1 MPALPPTL
9 AAAAPVAWG
18 GGSLVDGRAAF
29 SADGQRLL
37 CPCGAVVRVFALASA
52 TQVRIPPPRCAS
64 RSEVAVLQGHT
75 ALVTC
80 VSTSAVARSPA
91 ASAAA
96 ARGAD
101 DDDDHMGINPP
112 ADVSAPDS
120 ATSSMV
126 YAWSGSLDGTMRLWN
141 FVTGASLRVLHL
153 GRPIRDLV
161 MYPYASTEMVEGAG
175 GREEERAVAPV
186 ALVVVGNEQ
195 RGCDLL
201 HYDVFQDRCL
211 KTLFHQVA
219 PPPGRSSTRSLL
231 HQVAPPPGRSST
243 SCSCPPRWPSAQRR
257 GACWR
262 WRRGGRCSWRTARAP
277 RTTRACTCTTAARSH
292 ASPSTPMTSRC
303 AAPFPPCALSPQCP
317 HAPMPPC
324 PRCCSCHATRA
335 PHDAPA
341 APHDAPAAPHDAPA
355 APHDA
360 PAAPHDAPAAPHD
373 APAAPHDAP
382 AAPHDAPA
390 APHDAPAAPH
400 DAPAAPHDAPA
411 APHDAPAAPHDAPAA
426 PHDAPAAPHDAPA
439 APHDAP
445 AAPHDA
451 PAAPHDAPAAPHDAP
466 AAPHDAPAAPH
477 DAPAAPHDAPAA
489 PHDAPA
495 APHDA
500 PAAPHDAP
508 AAPHDAP
515 AAPHDAPAAPHDA
528 PAAPHDAPAAPHDAP
543 AAPHDAP
550 AAPHD
555 APAAP
560 HDAPAAPHD
569 APAAPHDAPAAPH
582 DAPAAPHDAPAAP
595 HDAPAAPHDAPAAP
609 HDAPAA
615 PHDAP
620 AAPHDAPAAPHDAP
634 AAPHDAP
641 AAPHDAPAAPHDAP
655 AAPHDAPAAP
665 HDAPAAPHDAPAAP
679 HDAPAAPA
687 AVPSF
692 LSRSSFPRAPHM
704 SHLPRAPSLSRP
716 ACVQVAAGDVLGR
729 VVVWH
734 GIGRRSGWA
743 WGEGQARGAPAG
755 GRAGREGGWRGG
767 RGRGGGR
774 GGQGGGGGR
783 WGAGRGGGAAGAGEG
798 EEGEGEEEGEGRR
811 GAEGEEDCEAVSS
824 LHWHASAVA
833 DLAFSPDGVHLVS
846 IGAEAVALVWQLQ
859 SGARRFLPRMPAAL
873 LRLVLPPSL
882 LPPLPPPSPST
893 PSAAAAAGG
902 AGGAR
907 SLVAPLAAP
916 EALRF
921 GMQCAD
927 NSVRVVD
934 LSESSLIASI
944 RGIAPPPP
952 TRPLPAR
959 HFILPPLD
967 PFKSPLGPLPS
978 SASATSSSLSN
989 CLPADVARQL
999 AVELAVT
1006 GGGAPSAVV
1015 QSVRGGSAR
1024 LVVVGPLGLVQV
1036 YEVGRQQ
1043 VVAAVQLMRINV
1055 VSSAEA
1061 RFKRAL
1067 KLQEMQQRDQAVR
1080 LLQGGQGKAQQPQ
1093 PQQQGPKPPPIWV
1106 SHVCFSPDGHTLVT
1120 VEIRQPEDLAG
1131 QQSTL
1136 KFWAAPFGGTQ
1147 GVRQGSGKGGKGG
1160 KEGLTALTTAVDA
1173 PHGAAG
1179 LVTGVHVRAGGDMVV
1194 TCGTDGE
1201 FRTWTRVWGEGEDEG
1216 GEEGERKGA
1225 KQGRGGVKGGGGRGR
1240 GGVQGSGQAKTAR
1253 ERMEEREA
1261 GIAPLTFCWRCRGV
1275 GSYASQPLLAASFS
1289 WEGSLLAVA
1298 ALHRVTLWDP
1308 DRHALLAVLHCAP
1321 SLSPLQAGLP
1331 WHQPVTAL
1339 AFLPHSP
1346 FLLAVSGALAPS
1358 GTYFTPPG
1366 STAAPYAAL
1375 SVWSLLSLSLAWCL
1389 HLRVLSLA
1397 THPSAPL
1404 FAVIVAAPT
1413 AGGGGGRGGDTG
1425 QGGGVEKDEEGGE
1438 GEEEEHG
1445 EEVGPKEGSVGRS
1458 GWARR
1463 SAGEGGAVKG
1473 AVLVFE
1479 GGESPVP
1486 IAAWEMADVTA
1497 ATVAFLPPS
1506 SAPAGSSSSSSKE
1519 GTAQWSIV
1527 VVSGGREYAVLNGE
1541 ESRPAP
1547 DAAGRDVELSNGAA
1561 AGMADGQALSAF
1573 ESIYGAA
1580 TTAAAVAAA
1589 AGGLSEKGRA
1599 AGEGRGQGE
1608 MEAVEGRPWG
1618 SLLSAPSHV
1627 LPSLSRLSNVA
1638 GMLQHCRAEHGG
1650 FDLKQ
1655 LRAAQKWDEY
1665 QCIRA
1670 VNFIRTHVAAH
1681 RCIHCLQSFPSPP
1694 DLIQHMEA
1702 LQHFLLPPLPLSTPP
1717 EPSAPAPWGDDAYLR
1732 SFLEGDP
1739 VLYSLDDDD
1748 EEGSSEGGAK
1758 GGSADAAG
1766 GGGAR
1771 EASAVVDVT
1780 GLPLTA
1786 AAAGAAAA
1794 AAAAAEGGGVGS
1806 EEERS
1811 LAFQELLSL
1820 AQGEGAGG
1828 EQGEGE
1834 GAGAESSGSGGAGV
1848 QAARTGG
1855 VGGGVGSSGIPS
1867 GGTSGGSSVGKGKEK
1882 VGEVAGAGGE
1892 VEGWEGADGEDV
1904 APSLEQYVT
1913 LANQV
1918 LLLRQ
1923 QNAQLAH
1930 QLAATSAGRA
1940 PEGPFSATA
1949 GGAGTAAP
1957 RTPFSTPMVSPS
1969 PSTASLIATATAAA
1983 AIASAAAQ
1991 ASGASNTA
1999 EAATADGAAAGAGAG
2014 PAAPSAAA
2022 AAWQAQSMGA
2032 PRTPFSTPL
2041 VSPCPSYASLA
2052 TAAAA
2057 AAAAAGVGESGVGSG
2072 MHEGSVKDMLLQ
2084 VRHGEQQHKQGRPPI
2099 PVSPRPASTGALAA
2113 EKAVGVVAAKAG
2125 LAGGEG
2131 TAGLGLEGGG
2141 SGTGSPV
2148 VPRTPFSTPLA
2159 SPSPSYAL
2167 LPLDEA
2173 QRKLAA
2179 VAETVD
2185 GAMDGEA
2192 AAASPAAPAVAGAG
2206 GKGEGDGEEG
2216 QAARKRRQVTFGAVR
2231 ERQVRVIDANY
2242 FSSYAGF
2249 GIHREM
2255 LSDKV
2260 RPAPLPVH
2268 TGSVVGGRLARTTAY
2283 QAALEENPSL
2293 IEGATVLDVG
2303 CGTGILSLF
2312 AARGG
2317 AARVVAVDGSREI
2330 LTVAQQIARDNGYL
2344 ADAESAPP
2352 APSSTSASAPQ
2363 RTPRPVV
2370 SFVCSKIE
2378 DLSPAPTGTTQA
2390 PAQAG
2395 ASGEG
2400 AGGGGGGGEVALER
2414 GSVDVIVSEW
2424 MGYALLYESMLPS
2437 VLHAR
2442 DTWLK
2447 PGGALLP
2454 DTASMGCIPLALF
2467 ASCLRFIC
2475 LLFRMLPLSHPIIP
2489 PASLPRHQHVAG
2501 FGEGATSVGFWRDV
2515 YGFSMA
2521 SVAREI
2527 EDEAARTPLVQ
2538 EVTPCISRP
2547 SPPSAVPP
2555 ASSPLNLIL
2564 SAHPL
2569 RFPPST
2575 SPVLPALPWQHFD
2588 LCTVAVPDLDFT
2600 SEFCITPTL
2609 PTSSAAGPAPADS
2622 PAAATPASPASA
2634 SPALCYGLAL
2644 WFDTAFSARFC
2655 SAKPVLLSTSP
2666 FCTPTHWAQ
2675 TLLTFREPI
2684 ALAPAAQST
2693 AAVLIGETPPLG
2705 TGAVGSEGRPAVE
2718 VRGRVSVVRASKHR
2732 SIDIS
2737 VEVVAVGADGGKK
2750 AWPAQMFTI

>member
-186 ALVVVGNEQ
+186 ALVVVSNEQ

-211 KTLFHQVA
+211 RTLFHQVAPPPGRSSTRSLLHQVAPPPGLSSTRSLLHQVA

-243 SCSCPPRWPSAQRR
+243 RSLLHQVAPPPGRSSTRSQPAPRLCAPVSCTLCMPCCRAPHSRHFAPLPINSTRPACPCSSPTLFPSFPPPLPPSSPPPCSCSCPPRWPSAQRR

-317 HAPMPPC
+317 HAPAVA
-324 PRCCSCHATRA
+324 HAIR
-335 PHDAPA
+335 
-341 APHDAPAAPHDAPA
+341 
-355 APHDA
+355 
-360 PAAPHDAPAAPHD
+360 
-373 APAAPHDAP
+373 
-382 AAPHDAPA
+382 
-390 APHDAPAAPH
+390 
-400 DAPAAPHDAPA
+400 
-411 APHDAPAAPHDAPAA
+411 
-426 PHDAPAAPHDAPA
+426 
-439 APHDAP
+439 
-445 AAPHDA
+445 
-451 PAAPHDAPAAPHDAP
+451 
-466 AAPHDAPAAPH
+466 
-477 DAPAAPHDAPAA
+477 
-489 PHDAPA
+489 
-495 APHDA
+495 
-500 PAAPHDAP
+500 
-508 AAPHDAP
+508 
-515 AAPHDAPAAPHDA
+515 
-528 PAAPHDAPAAPHDAP
+528 
-543 AAPHDAP
+543 
-550 AAPHD
+550 
-555 APAAP
+555 
-560 HDAPAAPHD
+560 
-569 APAAPHDAPAAPH
+569 
-582 DAPAAPHDAPAAP
+582 
-595 HDAPAAPHDAPAAP
+595 
-609 HDAPAA
+609 
-615 PHDAP
+615 
-620 AAPHDAPAAPHDAP
+620 
-634 AAPHDAP
+634 
-641 AAPHDAPAAPHDAP
+641 
-655 AAPHDAPAAP
+655 APHDAPAAP

-743 WGEGQARGAPAG
+743 WGEGRARGAPAG

-882 LPPLPPPSPST
+882 LPPLPPPNPST
-893 PSAAAAAGG
+893 PTAAAAAGG

-1067 KLQEMQQRDQAVR
+1067 KLHDMQQRDQAVR

-1179 LVTGVHVRAGGDMVV
+1179 LVTGMHVRAGGDMVV

-1506 SAPAGSSSSSSKE
+1506 SAPAGSSSSSSSKE

-1589 AGGLSEKGRA
+1589 AGGLSDKGRA

-1717 EPSAPAPWGDDAYLR
+1717 EPSASAPWGDDAYLR

-1820 AQGEGAGG
+1820 AQGEGARG

-2072 MHEGSVKDMLLQ
+2072 MHEGLVKDMLLQ

-2268 TGSVVGGRLARTTAY
+2268 TGSVVGGRLLPIAMPALQARTTAY

-2303 CGTGILSLF
+2303 CGTGILSFHSLPGLPPIPLIPPVLGSLF

-2330 LTVAQQIARDNGYL
+2330 LTVAQQVGGAAFGVGLRGFTGWQGRIARDNGYL
-2344 ADAESAPP
+2344 AGAESAPP

-2400 AGGGGGGGEVALER
+2400 AGGGGGSGEVALER

-2454 DTASMGCIPLALF
+2454 DTASM
-2467 ASCLRFIC
+2467 
-2475 LLFRMLPLSHPIIP
+2475 
-2489 PASLPRHQHVAG
+2489 HVAG

-2538 EVTPCISRP
+2538 EVKACDIVT
-2547 SPPSAVPP
+2547 
-2555 ASSPLNLIL
+2555 
-2564 SAHPL
+2564 
-2569 RFPPST
+2569 ST
-2575 SPVLPALPWQHFD
+2575 ATIKHFD
-2588 LCTVAVPDLDFT
+2588 LCTVAVLDLDFT

-2684 ALAPAAQST
+2684 ALAPAAQSR

>member
-161 MYPYASTEMVEGAG
+161 SDFHSLDRTIHPRLGSDSHLLPRATATNPPPHYPPRFPAYPLSALVMYPYASTEMVEGAG

-201 HYDVFQDRCL
+201 HYDV
-211 KTLFHQVA
+211 A

-231 HQVAPPPGRSST
+231 HQVAPPPGHNLLL
-243 SCSCPPRWPSAQRR
+243 
-257 GACWR
+257 AC
-262 WRRGGRCSWRTARAP
+262 AR
-277 RTTRACTCTTAARSH
+277 
-292 ASPSTPMTSRC
+292 
-303 AAPFPPCALSPQCP
+303 
-317 HAPMPPC
+317 
-324 PRCCSCHATRA
+324 
-335 PHDAPA
+335 
-341 APHDAPAAPHDAPA
+341 
-355 APHDA
+355 
-360 PAAPHDAPAAPHD
+360 
-373 APAAPHDAP
+373 
-382 AAPHDAPA
+382 
-390 APHDAPAAPH
+390 
-400 DAPAAPHDAPA
+400 
-411 APHDAPAAPHDAPAA
+411 
-426 PHDAPAAPHDAPA
+426 
-439 APHDAP
+439 
-445 AAPHDA
+445 
-451 PAAPHDAPAAPHDAP
+451 
-466 AAPHDAPAAPH
+466 
-477 DAPAAPHDAPAA
+477 
-489 PHDAPA
+489 
-495 APHDA
+495 
-500 PAAPHDAP
+500 
-508 AAPHDAP
+508 
-515 AAPHDAPAAPHDA
+515 
-528 PAAPHDAPAAPHDAP
+528 
-543 AAPHDAP
+543 
-550 AAPHD
+550 
-555 APAAP
+555 
-560 HDAPAAPHD
+560 
-569 APAAPHDAPAAPH
+569 
-582 DAPAAPHDAPAAP
+582 
-595 HDAPAAPHDAPAAP
+595 
-609 HDAPAA
+609 
-615 PHDAP
+615 
-620 AAPHDAPAAPHDAP
+620 
-634 AAPHDAP
+634 
-641 AAPHDAPAAPHDAP
+641 
-655 AAPHDAPAAP
+655 
-665 HDAPAAPHDAPAAP
+665 
-679 HDAPAAPA
+679 
-687 AVPSF
+687 
-692 LSRSSFPRAPHM
+692 
-704 SHLPRAPSLSRP
+704 PSLSRFACHAAVRPTHATSPLSPSTQP
-716 ACVQVAAGDVLGR
+716 ALPAPAPLPLSSLFLPPTSSPFLSPSVQLLVSSPLAISPATGRLLAVASGRKVFVAHCTRPAHHARLHLHHRRALTCVAIHPDDQQVAAGDVLGR
-729 VVVWH
+729 MVVWH

-743 WGEGQARGAPAG
+743 
-755 GRAGREGGWRGG
+755 
-767 RGRGGGR
+767 
-774 GGQGGGGGR
+774 

-1771 EASAVVDVT
+1771 EASA
-1780 GLPLTA
+1780 
-1786 AAAGAAAA
+1786 
-1794 AAAAAEGGGVGS
+1794 
-1806 EEERS
+1806 
-1811 LAFQELLSL
+1811 ELLSL

-1855 VGGGVGSSGIPS
+1855 VRGGVGSSGIPS

-1904 APSLEQYVT
+1904 APSLEKYVT

-2344 ADAESAPP
+2344 AGAESAPP

-2454 DTASMGCIPLALF
+2454 DTASM
-2467 ASCLRFIC
+2467 
-2475 LLFRMLPLSHPIIP
+2475 
-2489 PASLPRHQHVAG
+2489 HVAG

-2538 EVTPCISRP
+2538 EVKACDIVT
-2547 SPPSAVPP
+2547 
-2555 ASSPLNLIL
+2555 
-2564 SAHPL
+2564 
-2569 RFPPST
+2569 ST
-2575 SPVLPALPWQHFD
+2575 ATIKHFD

>member
-64 RSEVAVLQGHT
+64 RSEVLSPRSRWRCCRATRRSSQ
-75 ALVTC
+75 C

-186 ALVVVGNEQ
+186 ALVVVSNEQ

-211 KTLFHQVA
+211 RTLFHQLLVSSPLAISPATGRLLAVA
-219 PPPGRSSTRSLL
+219 SGRKVF
-231 HQVAPPPGRSST
+231 VAH
-243 SCSCPPRWPSAQRR
+243 
-257 GACWR
+257 
-262 WRRGGRCSWRTARAP
+262 
-277 RTTRACTCTTAARSH
+277 CT
-292 ASPSTPMTSRC
+292 
-303 AAPFPPCALSPQCP
+303 
-317 HAPMPPC
+317 
-324 PRCCSCHATRA
+324 
-335 PHDAPA
+335 
-341 APHDAPAAPHDAPA
+341 
-355 APHDA
+355 
-360 PAAPHDAPAAPHD
+360 
-373 APAAPHDAP
+373 
-382 AAPHDAPA
+382 
-390 APHDAPAAPH
+390 
-400 DAPAAPHDAPA
+400 
-411 APHDAPAAPHDAPAA
+411 
-426 PHDAPAAPHDAPA
+426 
-439 APHDAP
+439 
-445 AAPHDA
+445 
-451 PAAPHDAPAAPHDAP
+451 
-466 AAPHDAPAAPH
+466 
-477 DAPAAPHDAPAA
+477 
-489 PHDAPA
+489 
-495 APHDA
+495 
-500 PAAPHDAP
+500 
-508 AAPHDAP
+508 
-515 AAPHDAPAAPHDA
+515 
-528 PAAPHDAPAAPHDAP
+528 
-543 AAPHDAP
+543 
-550 AAPHD
+550 
-555 APAAP
+555 
-560 HDAPAAPHD
+560 
-569 APAAPHDAPAAPH
+569 
-582 DAPAAPHDAPAAP
+582 
-595 HDAPAAPHDAPAAP
+595 
-609 HDAPAA
+609 
-615 PHDAP
+615 
-620 AAPHDAPAAPHDAP
+620 
-634 AAPHDAP
+634 
-641 AAPHDAPAAPHDAP
+641 
-655 AAPHDAPAAP
+655 
-665 HDAPAAPHDAPAAP
+665 
-679 HDAPAAPA
+679 
-687 AVPSF
+687 
-692 LSRSSFPRAPHM
+692 
-704 SHLPRAPSLSRP
+704 RP
-716 ACVQVAAGDVLGR
+716 AHHARLHLHHRRALTCVAIHPDDQQVAAGDVLGR

-743 WGEGQARGAPAG
+743 WGEGRARGAPAG

-767 RGRGGGR
+767 R
-774 GGQGGGGGR
+774 
-783 WGAGRGGGAAGAGEG
+783 
-798 EEGEGEEEGEGRR
+798 
-811 GAEGEEDCEAVSS
+811 
-824 LHWHASAVA
+824 
-833 DLAFSPDGVHLVS
+833 
-846 IGAEAVALVWQLQ
+846 GAEAVALVWQLQ

-882 LPPLPPPSPST
+882 LPPLPPPNPST
-893 PSAAAAAGG
+893 PTAAAAAGG

-927 NSVRVVD
+927 NS
-934 LSESSLIASI
+934 
-944 RGIAPPPP
+944 
-952 TRPLPAR
+952 
-959 HFILPPLD
+959 
-967 PFKSPLGPLPS
+967 
-978 SASATSSSLSN
+978 
-989 CLPADVARQL
+989 L

-1067 KLQEMQQRDQAVR
+1067 KLHDMQQRDQAVR

-1179 LVTGVHVRAGGDMVV
+1179 LVTGMHVRAGGDMVV

-1298 ALHRVTLWDP
+1298 ALHRVTL
-1308 DRHALLAVLHCAP
+1308 P
-1321 SLSPLQAGLP
+1321 SP
-1331 WHQPVTAL
+1331 AL

-1506 SAPAGSSSSSSKE
+1506 SAPAGSSSSSSSKE

-1589 AGGLSEKGRA
+1589 AGGLSDKGRA

-1717 EPSAPAPWGDDAYLR
+1717 EPSASAPWGDDAYLR

-1794 AAAAAEGGGVGS
+1794 AAAAAAEGGGVGS

-1820 AQGEGAGG
+1820 AQGEGARG

-2141 SGTGSPV
+2141 SGTGSP
-2148 VPRTPFSTPLA
+2148 PLLRRWMA
-2159 SPSPSYAL
+2159 S
-2167 LPLDEA
+2167 
-2173 QRKLAA
+2173 
-2179 VAETVD
+2179 
-2185 GAMDGEA
+2185 MDGEA

-2255 LSDKV
+2255 LSDK
-2260 RPAPLPVH
+2260 
-2268 TGSVVGGRLARTTAY
+2268 ARTTAY

-2344 ADAESAPP
+2344 AGAESAPP

-2363 RTPRPVV
+2363 RTPRPVHPRRRALAARGR
-2370 SFVCSKIE
+2370 E
-2378 DLSPAPTGTTQA
+2378 
-2390 PAQAG
+2390 AG
-2395 ASGEG
+2395 EA
-2400 AGGGGGGGEVALER
+2400 GGEVALER

-2454 DTASMGCIPLALF
+2454 DTASM
-2467 ASCLRFIC
+2467 
-2475 LLFRMLPLSHPIIP
+2475 
-2489 PASLPRHQHVAG
+2489 HVAG
-2501 FGEGATSVGFWRDV
+2501 F
-2515 YGFSMA
+2515 
-2521 SVAREI
+2521 

-2538 EVTPCISRP
+2538 EVKACDIVT
-2547 SPPSAVPP
+2547 
-2555 ASSPLNLIL
+2555 
-2564 SAHPL
+2564 
-2569 RFPPST
+2569 ST
-2575 SPVLPALPWQHFD
+2575 ATIKHFD
-2588 LCTVAVPDLDFT
+2588 LCTVAVLDLDFT

>member
-186 ALVVVGNEQ
+186 ALVVVSNEQ

-211 KTLFHQVA
+211 RTLFHQLLVSSPLAISPATGRLLAVA
-219 PPPGRSSTRSLL
+219 SGRKVF
-231 HQVAPPPGRSST
+231 VAH
-243 SCSCPPRWPSAQRR
+243 
-257 GACWR
+257 
-262 WRRGGRCSWRTARAP
+262 
-277 RTTRACTCTTAARSH
+277 CT
-292 ASPSTPMTSRC
+292 
-303 AAPFPPCALSPQCP
+303 
-317 HAPMPPC
+317 
-324 PRCCSCHATRA
+324 
-335 PHDAPA
+335 
-341 APHDAPAAPHDAPA
+341 
-355 APHDA
+355 
-360 PAAPHDAPAAPHD
+360 
-373 APAAPHDAP
+373 
-382 AAPHDAPA
+382 
-390 APHDAPAAPH
+390 
-400 DAPAAPHDAPA
+400 
-411 APHDAPAAPHDAPAA
+411 
-426 PHDAPAAPHDAPA
+426 
-439 APHDAP
+439 
-445 AAPHDA
+445 
-451 PAAPHDAPAAPHDAP
+451 
-466 AAPHDAPAAPH
+466 
-477 DAPAAPHDAPAA
+477 
-489 PHDAPA
+489 
-495 APHDA
+495 
-500 PAAPHDAP
+500 
-508 AAPHDAP
+508 
-515 AAPHDAPAAPHDA
+515 
-528 PAAPHDAPAAPHDAP
+528 
-543 AAPHDAP
+543 
-550 AAPHD
+550 
-555 APAAP
+555 
-560 HDAPAAPHD
+560 
-569 APAAPHDAPAAPH
+569 
-582 DAPAAPHDAPAAP
+582 
-595 HDAPAAPHDAPAAP
+595 
-609 HDAPAA
+609 
-615 PHDAP
+615 
-620 AAPHDAPAAPHDAP
+620 
-634 AAPHDAP
+634 
-641 AAPHDAPAAPHDAP
+641 
-655 AAPHDAPAAP
+655 
-665 HDAPAAPHDAPAAP
+665 
-679 HDAPAAPA
+679 
-687 AVPSF
+687 
-692 LSRSSFPRAPHM
+692 
-704 SHLPRAPSLSRP
+704 RP
-716 ACVQVAAGDVLGR
+716 AHHARLHLHHRRALTCVAIHPDDQQVAAGDVLGR

-743 WGEGQARGAPAG
+743 WGEGRARGAPAG

-882 LPPLPPPSPST
+882 LPPLPPPNPST
-893 PSAAAAAGG
+893 PTAAAAAGG

-1067 KLQEMQQRDQAVR
+1067 KLHDMQQRDQAVR

-1253 ERMEEREA
+1253 ERMEEREV

-1589 AGGLSEKGRA
+1589 AGGLSDKGRA

-1820 AQGEGAGG
+1820 AQGEGARG

-1930 QLAATSAGRA
+1930 QLAATSGGRA

-2268 TGSVVGGRLARTTAY
+2268 TGSVVGGRLLPIAMPALQARTTAY

-2303 CGTGILSLF
+2303 CGTGILSFHSLPGLPPIPLIPPVLGSLF

-2330 LTVAQQIARDNGYL
+2330 LTVAQQVGGAAFGVGLRGFTGWQGRVSEVMEAEGVHAACVYCTCPCISLYAIHMLLSLPHISCRSLLLLTARILLSTPSIRHQIARDNGYL
-2344 ADAESAPP
+2344 AGAESAPP

-2454 DTASMGCIPLALF
+2454 DTASM
-2467 ASCLRFIC
+2467 
-2475 LLFRMLPLSHPIIP
+2475 
-2489 PASLPRHQHVAG
+2489 HVAG

-2538 EVTPCISRP
+2538 EVKACDIVT
-2547 SPPSAVPP
+2547 
-2555 ASSPLNLIL
+2555 
-2564 SAHPL
+2564 
-2569 RFPPST
+2569 ST
-2575 SPVLPALPWQHFD
+2575 ATIKHFD